1 MATAIRDQA
10 YCTKTFLMFAK
21 MPPRDL
27 LAKKRAERYL
37 EEELLMTVR
46 KSTCGREKNNEHGI
60 CSGIDQKS
68 RKKTRTLI
76 SCIARWFGWP
86 YGELG
91 YKEAEVLIGLGQ
103 SQTYMIK
110 FGRAQLATYILC
122 VSKEE
127 DVVDHTICLSI
138 LDLKNPHWT
147 KANKVTESTVKSE
160 KVRVAGLA
168 FFSGITRKATM
179 SRKDLH
185 ST

>member
-1 MATAIRDQA
+1 MATAIREQA
-10 YCTKTFLMFAK
+10 YRTKTFLMFAK
-21 MPPRDL
+21 MPPRGL

-60 CSGIDQKS
+60 YSEIDQKS

-91 YKEAEVLIGLGQ
+91 YKVAEVLIGLGQ

-122 VSKEE
+122 VSREE
-127 DVVDHTICLSI
+127 DYTICLSI
-138 LDLKNPHWT
+138 VDLKNPHWT

-185 ST
+185 SS